1 MRRHYVASK
10 SIQRHFHVIA
20 SLGSALI
27 RHCSLHLHVE
37 TQREH
42 NIETTVYQ
50 RDVVV
55 ETALIQRCFNVRCLL
70 KRFFM
75 SYLNMTT
82 YLLFVLLSADQPEN
96 EENEFY

>member
-1 MRRHYVASK
+1 MH
-10 SIQRHFHVIA
+10 I
-20 SLGSALI
+20 
-27 RHCSLHLHVE
+27 HVE

-50 RDVVV
+50 RDVDV
-55 ETALIQRCFNVRCLL
+55 ETALIQRCLDVRCRL
-70 KRFFM
+70 KSFFT
-75 SYLNMTT
+75 SHLNMTT